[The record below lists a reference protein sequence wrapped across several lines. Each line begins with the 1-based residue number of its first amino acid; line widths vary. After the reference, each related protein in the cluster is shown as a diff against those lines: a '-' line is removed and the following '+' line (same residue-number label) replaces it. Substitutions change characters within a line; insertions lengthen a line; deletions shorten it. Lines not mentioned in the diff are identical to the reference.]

1 MENNSE
7 RKGSRSFL
15 LRVILYILVITM
27 SVFLFRYPHSI
38 VLTWESLRSMRVMG
52 SEFVL
57 QYFTTSCGSNRN
69 PRNVVFRQLRRFSA
83 AQESYRERHLR
94 YGSIPELVSANL
106 LDKTWLLPQYQR
118 YKYSLFFYTEFQFE
132 LVAIA
137 MPNKYGWET
146 NYFVDQSGVTRW
158 AVGEV
163 PNRQSSPID
172 QK

>member
-1 MENNSE
+1 MEN
-7 RKGSRSFL
+7 KGKSKSSRSFF
-15 LRVILYILVITM
+15 LRMILYTLVITM

-38 VLTWESLRSMRVMG
+38 VLTWESLKGMRVMG

-83 AQESYRERHLR
+83 AQESYREKHLR
-94 YGSIPELVSANL
+94 YGSIPELVSADL

-118 YKYSLFFYTEFQFE
+118 NKYSLFVYTEYEFE

-137 MPNKYGWET
+137 MPNDYGWER

-163 PNRQSSPID
+163 PNRQSHPID